1 MDEVGSIT
9 RFNGFVKKMI
19 REHGTCKLAE
29 QTNDRIACF
38 EVASAGGVKG
48 FVGWWEDDHSQMT
61 YAATPYEVYCTMP
74 HEDQYSF
81 QEMPVDPSGS
91 PVAFGTPLAPPRRRK
106 SFDTNDLRRF

>member
-1 MDEVGSIT
+1 MDKVGSIT

-81 QEMPVDPSGS
+81 QEMPVDLYVGYL
-91 PVAFGTPLAPPRRRK
+91 PVAYANSGKL
-106 SFDTNDLRRF
+106 

>member
-9 RFNGFVKKMI
+9 RFNSFVKKMI
-19 REHGTCKLAE
+19 RQEGTCKLAE

-48 FVGWWEDDHSQMT
+48 FVGWWEDAHSQMT

-74 HEDQYSF
+74 HED
-81 QEMPVDPSGS
+81 
-91 PVAFGTPLAPPRRRK
+91 
-106 SFDTNDLRRF
+106 